1 MVIDGVGWG
10 MDIPSSAIVIRGF
23 MGTIRCSM
31 VGH

>member
-23 MGTIRCSM
+23 MGTIIM
-31 VGH
+31 VGL